1 MVFGNE
7 QIFGSS
13 GKGFYDYEIQ
23 NSLRIDYDTGDN
35 NYLSG
40 PSLSSASDTPF
51 TFSLWLKRSAVSD
64 FGASDNAN
72 FLGVGNG
79 NWYAG
84 FKDDDTIRVLT
95 GTGAGAELSNS
106 NTAFSDPTSWYH
118 IHCTASST
126 ASERKIHINGVE
138 LPLTT
143 SAWGSAGMF
152 VNGQSIEVGAS
163 SSTNSGQ
170 NICPGLYAE
179 VYGFY
184 DRIIDYTNF
193 GEFKQGI
200 WIPKKYSS
208 FTNSRD
214 FYLEFK
220 NSANLG
226 LDSSGNGNNFTVNN
240 IGTDHQ
246 TTDTPTF
253 R

>member
-1 MVFGNE
+1 MALGNE
-7 QIFGSS
+7 HLFGSS
-13 GKGFYDYEIQ
+13 GAGFYDYEIQ
-23 NSLRIDYDTGDN
+23 NSLRIDYDTGDLN
-35 NYLSG
+35 VLTG
-40 PSLSSASDTPF
+40 PTLSSTSNTKF
-51 TFSLWLKRSAVSD
+51 TFSLWLKRSAVGD
-64 FGASDNAN
+64 FGAADGAF
-72 FLGVGNG
+72 FLGTTSGGWGAQIYDNG
-79 NWYAG
+79 
-84 FKDDDTIRVLT
+84 TLHVLT
-95 GTGAGAELSNS
+95 GLSGEKLSNS
-106 NTAFSDPTSWYH
+106 NTALNDPTSWYH

-126 ASERKIHINGVE
+126 SSERKIHINGVE

-143 SAWGSAGMF
+143 STWGNVGMF
-152 VNGQSIEVGAS
+152 VNGTSIEVGAS
-163 SSTNSGQ
+163 NNTNSGQ
-170 NICPGLYAE
+170 YICPGLYAD

-214 FYLEFK
+214 FFLEFK

-226 LDSSGNGNNFTVNN
+226 LDSSGNGNNFTANN